1 MSLFEDSILVCKQNR
16 LHLRAIEIKQV
27 VTQFENSTILNQFH
41 SVVHI
46 VNCMCL
52 NLVITRLITCYTQAN
67 LSHTAPN
74 VTEKRYTLD
83 AKFPHG
89 FHAHIWDQI
98 TPVIDT
104 R

>member
-1 MSLFEDSILVCKQNR
+1 M
-16 LHLRAIEIKQV
+16 
-27 VTQFENSTILNQFH
+27 LNQFH